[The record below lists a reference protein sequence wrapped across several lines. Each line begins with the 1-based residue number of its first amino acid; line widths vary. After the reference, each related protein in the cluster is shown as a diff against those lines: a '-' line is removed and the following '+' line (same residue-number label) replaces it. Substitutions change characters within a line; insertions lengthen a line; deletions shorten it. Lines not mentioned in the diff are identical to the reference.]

1 MDNDE
6 KRVSSISQREAELIR
21 EYTKAKLESQDEV
34 PYEDLND
41 FEIPLSVQL
50 SMLTKPAVSI
60 KYKQMTFNMACIR
73 LFEGVIHVIPSISR
87 NKKRLAIIMRKEE
100 GASTVQWARMK
111 GNKYVNKTVTSLD
124 FVESIYDMMGWDRNR
139 RYKAVGRVANSAE
152 GLILV
157 FDLTEA
163 GMHPELH
170 DEYVDRK
177 TGAIKK
183 RWPIYYPDKYK
194 GKIGKTYSE
203 YVAAEQMS
211 MFENLDDYSSSNEEP
226 IKGEVVG
233 TPAESDVN
241 TSSPPSDSSD
251 NKASV
256 DFSGQAGLDSSQP
269 KEDGA

>member
-6 KRVSSISQREAELIR
+6 KRVNSISQREVELIR

-73 LFEGVIHVIPSISR
+73 LFEGIIHVIPSLSR
-87 NKKRLAIIMRKEE
+87 NKKKLAIIMRKEE
-100 GASTVQWARMK
+100 GASTVRWARKK
-111 GNKYVNKTVTSLD
+111 GDKFVNKTVTSLD

-139 RYKAVGRVANSAE
+139 RYKAVGSVANSAE

-157 FDLTEA
+157 FNLSEA
-163 GMHPELH
+163 GMYPELP

-183 RWPIYYPDKYK
+183 RWPTYYPDKYK
-194 GKIGKTYSE
+194 GKIGKTYGE
-203 YVAAEQMS
+203 YVAAEQLS
-211 MFENLDDYSSSNEEP
+211 MFENLEDYSSANDKSKEE
-226 IKGEVVG
+226 G
-233 TPAESDVN
+233 TGDLPTEAI
-241 TSSPPSDSSD
+241 PPSHTESTD
-251 NKASV
+251 NPASV
-256 DFSGQAGLDSSQP
+256 YSSGQVGLDLSQR
-269 KEDGA
+269 EDGET